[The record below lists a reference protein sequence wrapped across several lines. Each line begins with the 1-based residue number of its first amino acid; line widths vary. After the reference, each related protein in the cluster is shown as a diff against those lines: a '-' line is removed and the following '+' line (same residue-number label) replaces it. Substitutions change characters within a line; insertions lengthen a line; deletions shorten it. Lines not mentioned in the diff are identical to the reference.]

1 MFIQTLG
8 GIEQALHLTEH
19 HGAEMAGGAAGGKR
33 PLPREN

>member
-8 GIEQALHLTEH
+8 GIEQAPHLTEH
-19 HGAEMAGGAAGGKR
+19 HGAEMGGAAGGKR